1 MVVVVMGIEDKVEF
15 PASGIECSMD
25 GFDFRGID
33 RRCEAAIGIV
43 DQVAVVI
50 GKARKLVDFK
60 AAHRLIPFGDR

>member
-1 MVVVVMGIEDKVEF
+1 MVVVVMGIENKVEF

-50 GKARKLVDFK
+50 GKAGKLVDFK
-60 AAHRLIPFGDR
+60 AAHRFIPFGDR

>member
-1 MVVVVMGIEDKVEF
+1 
-15 PASGIECSMD
+15 MD

-60 AAHRLIPFGDR
+60 AAHRFIPFGGR